1 MTNLLTKCF
10 IDVKL
15 SKDFIYI
22 HMTLFDQ
29 LSTSHLIL
37 SPYSPPRHFR
47 WKFTTGDIYIGAGV
61 VRMIFSYGSNDAAFE
76 A

>member
-1 MTNLLTKCF
+1 MTNLLTILF

-15 SKDFIYI
+15 SKDFNLYTHGTI
-22 HMTLFDQ
+22 MTLFDQ
-29 LSTSHLIL
+29 LSTGHLIL

-47 WKFTTGDIYIGAGV
+47 WDIGAGV